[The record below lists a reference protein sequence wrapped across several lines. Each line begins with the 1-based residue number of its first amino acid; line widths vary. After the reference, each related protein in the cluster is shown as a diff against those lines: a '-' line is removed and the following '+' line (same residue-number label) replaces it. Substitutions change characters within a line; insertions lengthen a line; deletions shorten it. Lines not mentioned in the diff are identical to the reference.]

1 MAFFKDAI
9 QDHIFPPGPAHKN
22 TRIING
28 RRRTRN
34 ECQDENY
41 NSIKHE
47 AIFLW
52 NESTN
57 DTCFRMNRRKN
68 LVKNSKNRNEIFEK
82 NGIRSYLKNILE

>member
-1 MAFFKDAI
+1 MAFLKDTI
-9 QDHIFPPGPAHKN
+9 QDHIFHPGLAHKN

-41 NSIKHE
+41 NSIKHK

-57 DTCFRMNRRKN
+57 DTCFRMNRRK
-68 LVKNSKNRNEIFEK
+68 KSGKKIPKTEMKFSKKME
-82 NGIRSYLKNILE
+82 LEAISKIS